1 MADENN
7 NLLAAANQRIKQLV
21 RNLDESVQRNS
32 LELLAA
38 AVGPTSLGTVR
49 HVIWSRDP
57 VLRAIRAPTQHAYLF
72 LPCINLCNAPL

>member
-1 MADENN
+1 MAEENN
-7 NLLAAANQRIKQLV
+7 NLLAAANRIKQLV

-38 AVGPTSLGTVR
+38 AGGPTSLGTVR

-57 VLRAIRAPTQHAYLF
+57 VL
-72 LPCINLCNAPL
+72 